1 MMKKMMAI
9 IPAAVLAIGAWT
21 GTAVAQAAGKP
32 GAPVANAQEVCSGF
46 VDSNHDGIC
55 DNRGT
60 ERCPQNGTGNGHHRG
75 NDCFVDA
82 NNDGI
87 CDNEDSC
94 TQNGGRNRQNRNA
107 RPNGNGRGRRR

>member
-1 MMKKMMAI
+1 MKKMIAI

-21 GTAVAQAAGKP
+21 GTAAAQTGGKAG
-32 GAPVANAQEVCSGF
+32 AHAANASEACSCF

-60 ERCPQNGTGNGHHRG
+60 ELYPQNGTGNGHHRR

-87 CDNEDSC
+87 CDNKDTC

-107 RPNGNGRGRRR
+107 RFSGYSRGHRR

>member
-1 MMKKMMAI
+1 MMKKMMAV

-21 GTAVAQAAGKP
+21 GTAAAQAAGKP
-32 GAPVANAQEVCSGF
+32 GAPAANAQEVCSNF

-60 ERCPQNGTGNGHHRG
+60 ERCPQNGTGNGHHHG
-75 NDCFVDA
+75 NGCFVDT

-87 CDNEDSC
+87 CDNDGTC
-94 TQNGGRNRQNRNA
+94 PQNGGRNQRNRDA
-107 RPNGNGRGRRR
+107 RFGGHSRWHRR